1 MGKLGTSPP
10 HHLRIEI
17 FSQHLINKIKT
28 HISST
33 LISDQKIIS
42 KGKIEK
48 TKERYAEVGNGEV
61 PKMTFLYI
69 FMIFMN
75 KIFLFV
81 SETLLL
87 LFVCDSHI
95 SRPIIASETK
105 SQLLFQMKILYSA
118 ISSQQGFP

>member
-1 MGKLGTSPP
+1 MGKLGASPP

-33 LISDQKIIS
+33 LISDLMIIS
-42 KGKIEK
+42 KGKIEM
-48 TKERYAEVGNGEV
+48 TKDRYAEVGNGEV

-69 FMIFMN
+69 FMN

-81 SETLLL
+81 LETLLL

-105 SQLLFQMKILYSA
+105 SQLLFQMKIFYSA
-118 ISSQQGFP
+118 ISSQQGFS